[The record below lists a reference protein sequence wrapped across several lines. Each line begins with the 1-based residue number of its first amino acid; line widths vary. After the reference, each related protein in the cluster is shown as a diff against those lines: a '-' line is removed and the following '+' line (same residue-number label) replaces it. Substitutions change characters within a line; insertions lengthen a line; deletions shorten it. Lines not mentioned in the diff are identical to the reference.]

1 MTDKRPIRRAAP
13 VTGGQPPEES
23 GEYRV
28 TLPSEQRSPPPSRM
42 LAGPRRF
49 KTVEMPS
56 VEPPPLRGRLLDDDL
71 GFDIDLDADGALE
84 LYCLPSTHSPRVE
97 QPRQQ
102 SHETS
107 SAPRSVP
114 RVRTTAPRGILRPPP
129 PAPGAPR
136 RTSSSQT
143 AVDTHAALLA
153 FAGFGDSPTGVFG
166 TPAYA
171 VRVTLRRR
179 ALGADLARARQRK
192 SHDVGLYEASLRTAD
207 DAAVRTGFI
216 VAAMLLVL
224 GVLLAATLVHVL
236 IGPLPFLR

>member
-1 MTDKRPIRRAAP
+1 M
-13 VTGGQPPEES
+13 
-23 GEYRV
+23 
-28 TLPSEQRSPPPSRM
+28 
-42 LAGPRRF
+42 
-49 KTVEMPS
+49 
-56 VEPPPLRGRLLDDDL
+56 LDDDL

-84 LYCLPSTHSPRVE
+84 LYCLPSSHSTRVE

-102 SHETS
+102 SPETS

-114 RVRTTAPRGILRPPP
+114 RVRTVPRGILPPPP

-136 RTSSSQT
+136 RTSSSQI
-143 AVDTHAALLA
+143 AIDTHSALLA

-171 VRVTLRRR
+171 VRVTVRRR
-179 ALGADLARARQRK
+179 ALRADLARARQRK

-207 DAAVRTGFI
+207 DAAVRMGFI

-224 GVLLAATLVHVL
+224 GVLLAVTLVHVL